1 MNQPAAPV
9 PPAARSTRRP
19 GSSISFYVWTAVVLA
34 AAVVIVVISWHA
46 RGGTADPTD
55 VTPGHRLSHTT
66 VVLDSAILVFREG
79 LETILVLAAIMAS
92 FLGANTVYRRP
103 VVVGGWAAIGAGIA
117 TWFGVIWLIGQFS
130 GSELSIQAAT
140 GIPALIVLLI
150 VMNWFFHKV
159 YWTGWISHHHKRR
172 RMLLSA
178 DAETNQ
184 RRMLLGLGLLGF
196 TSVYRECFE
205 IVIFLQNLREIYGS
219 GVVLEGVV
227 IGLLFT
233 GAIGVLTFALHQR
246 LPYRRL
252 LIITGVLLLFVLLVQ
267 VGEQVNEM
275 QLAGWIG
282 TTEIH
287 WLNIPGWMGT
297 WLSLFNN
304 YETFIGQG
312 LALLL
317 VVGSYVLAQ
326 YLRVWRPRRRGAQP
340 ARLAE
345 ELPVAPADIA
355 VGHRQAR
362 QSGARRCRRGSESC
376 GCPGRRVGA
385 PAARCARPPARRRTR
400 PLGGRVRWPAGRGR
414 TTPARSGGSCRGRAA
429 GR

>member
-1 MNQPAAPV
+1 MNQPVDPSPPVAPSP
-9 PPAARSTRRP
+9 PPARAAQAARRP
-19 GSSISFYVWTAVVLA
+19 GNSIAFYVWTAVALA
-34 AAVVIVVISWHA
+34 VAVTVVVISWHA
-46 RGGTADPTD
+46 KGGTTDPTALP
-55 VTPGHRLSHTT
+55 PGRRLSHTT
-66 VVLDSAILVFREG
+66 VVLNSAILVFREG

-92 FLGANTVYRRP
+92 FLGANRVYRRP
-103 VVVGGWAAIGAGIA
+103 VVAGGGLALGAGVA

-172 RMLLSA
+172 RSLLTA
-178 DAETNQ
+178 DAETNK
-184 RRMLLGLGLLGF
+184 RRILFGLGLLGF

-205 IVIFLQNLREIYGS
+205 IVVFLQNLRQIYGA

-233 GAIGVLTFALHQR
+233 GAVGVLTFALHQR

-252 LIITGVLLLFVLLVQ
+252 LIITGVMLLFVLLVQ
-267 VGEQVNEM
+267 VGEEVNEM

-304 YETFIGQG
+304 WETFIGQG

-326 YLRVWRPRRRGAQP
+326 YLRVWRPRRHGAQP
-340 ARLAE
+340 ARVARD
-345 ELPVAPADIA
+345 LPAQPADIA
-355 VGHRQAR
+355 AGPEVQRAR
-362 QSGARRCRRGSESC
+362 A
-376 GCPGRRVGA
+376 PGGL
-385 PAARCARPPARRRTR
+385 T
-400 PLGGRVRWPAGRGR
+400 PLF
-414 TTPARSGGSCRGRAA
+414 
-429 GR
+429 

>member
-1 MNQPAAPV
+1 MNQPVDPSPPVAPSP
-9 PPAARSTRRP
+9 PPARAAQAARRP
-19 GSSISFYVWTAVVLA
+19 GNSIAFYVWTAVALA
-34 AAVVIVVISWHA
+34 VAVTVVVISWHA
-46 RGGTADPTD
+46 KGGTTDPTALP
-55 VTPGHRLSHTT
+55 PGRRLSHTT
-66 VVLDSAILVFREG
+66 VVLNSAILVFREG

-92 FLGANTVYRRP
+92 FLGANRVYRRP
-103 VVVGGWAAIGAGIA
+103 VVAGGGLALGAGVA

-150 VMNWFFHKV
+150 VMYWFFHKV

-172 RMLLSA
+172 RSLLA
-178 DAETNQ
+178 GDAEANK
-184 RRMLLGLGLLGF
+184 RRMLFGLALLGF

-205 IVIFLQNLREIYGS
+205 IVIFLQNLRQIYGA

-233 GAIGVLTFALHQR
+233 GAVGVLTFALHQR

-252 LIITGVLLLFVLLVQ
+252 LIITGVMLLFVLLVQ
-267 VGEQVNEM
+267 VGEEVNEM

-304 YETFIGQG
+304 WETFIGQG

-326 YLRVWRPRRRGAQP
+326 YLRVWRPRRHGAQP
-340 ARLAE
+340 ARVARD
-345 ELPVAPADIA
+345 LPAQPADIA
-355 VGHRQAR
+355 AGPEVQRAR
-362 QSGARRCRRGSESC
+362 A
-376 GCPGRRVGA
+376 PGGL
-385 PAARCARPPARRRTR
+385 T
-400 PLGGRVRWPAGRGR
+400 PLF
-414 TTPARSGGSCRGRAA
+414 
-429 GR
+429 